1 MATTAVGMG
10 GGVGQGGAPAGA
22 AHPDDASSM
31 SDDVFEDAETTQA
44 RIEELRRRP
53 FGDGCYNPPQRPPLS
68 RHRYRQQRRSSS
80 TTTTITIRTTTTTAS

>member
-10 GGVGQGGAPAGA
+10 GGQGGGPAGS

-53 FGDGCYNPPQRPPLS
+53 FGDGCYNPPRHPLLFRP
-68 RHRYRQQRRSSS
+68 R
-80 TTTTITIRTTTTTAS
+80 